1 MQDQDAFLDTAAVMM
16 NCDLIITSDTAVA
29 HLAGALGCQ
38 TWVALKY
45 VPDWRWMLDRSDSPW
60 YPTMTLYRQK
70 IQVIGL
76 AFSTLSIRTYSFN
89 RLEKDNDMNSPQ
101 IPISWGELL
110 DKITILQIK
119 YGKS

>member
-1 MQDQDAFLDTAAVMM
+1 MISLHKGEGEDQISYIDFDVTTLGPDFDKGQDAFIDTAAVMM

-29 HLAGALGCQ
+29 HLSGALGCP

-70 IQVIGL
+70 SVGNWVSVFEAIKHDL
-76 AFSTLSIRTYSFN
+76 CL
-89 RLEKDNDMNSPQ
+89 LMNQ
-101 IPISWGELL
+101 KG
-110 DKITILQIK
+110 
-119 YGKS
+119 Y